1 MPNSLRKEALCIA
14 AQLPSDAGKAMEV
27 LRLAQEIVDKFFLKK
42 PGYSAGPSS
51 VSKMP
56 NLRAV
61 SGSDAAPS

>member
-14 AQLPSDAGKAMEV
+14 AQLPSDAENALEV
-27 LRLAQEIVDKFFLKK
+27 LRLAKEIVEKFFVLSS
-42 PGYSAGPSS
+42 GYSAGSSS

>member
-1 MPNSLRKEALCIA
+1 MPNSIRKEALCLA
-14 AQLPSDAGKAMEV
+14 AQLPSDAAKAMEV
-27 LRLAQEIVDKFFLKK
+27 LRLVQEIVEKFFVKK
-42 PGYSAGPSS
+42 PDYSAGPSS